1 MASLTIR
8 QQTNFTGF
16 PKAAEL
22 IEIEGAHALEASDR
36 ALMNT
41 LLQHAHDSGRLTE
54 ADAEWEIT
62 FAHLR
67 QAQSRHGSN
76 DRIKES
82 IRRIRRVEVKIAYV
96 SASGEARV
104 LESNLLTFTDT
115 SEEDS
120 PTATVQFGIPKR
132 LRQILARSNRWG
144 RIRCEIAYAMT
155 SKYAIALYEMTCLR
169 ANLDRSVETIEM
181 GKFREL
187 LGVPPGAYD
196 RTDNFMRFVI
206 SPAELEVNGLSDMGV
221 RIEMVRKHPRAA
233 AHAVMICWWR
243 KSGEE
248 FQAAS
253 QERGRSKVG
262 RMARLRGQV
271 EEVAASADRQ
281 TLNAEVEALM
291 AEMRAKEKEKER
303 AVA

>member
-1 MASLTIR
+1 
-8 QQTNFTGF
+8 
-16 PKAAEL
+16 
-22 IEIEGAHALEASDR
+22 
-36 ALMNT
+36 LMNT

-76 DRIKES
+76 DRIKDS

-96 SASGEARV
+96 SANGEARV

-120 PTATVQFGIPKR
+120 PSATVQFGIPKR

-155 SKYAIALYEMTCLR
+155 SKYAIALYEMICLR
-169 ANLDRSVETIEM
+169 ANLDRTVETIEM
-181 GKFREL
+181 VKFREL

-196 RTDNFMRFVI
+196 RIDNFMRFVI

-248 FQAAS
+248 FKAAS

-271 EEVAASADRQ
+271 KEVAAGADRQ
-281 TLNAEVEALM
+281 ALNAEVEALM
-291 AEMRAKEKEKER
+291 AEMQAKEKDKEL

>member
-96 SASGEARV
+96 SSTGEARA

-120 PTATVQFGIPKR
+120 PSATVQFGIPKR

-155 SKYAIALYEMTCLR
+155 SKYAIALYEMICLR

-181 GKFREL
+181 AKFREL

-243 KSGEE
+243 KSSEE

-253 QERGRSKVG
+253 QERGRSKAG

-271 EEVAASADRQ
+271 EKAGADRQ

-291 AEMRAKEKEKER
+291 AEMLAKEKDKGR